1 MSQNLS
7 HWSTRV
13 SSWFLCSFPVTC
25 YCCTSGYDSI
35 KGSFPSSLGQGCKAI
50 FGKTLTLWLQLL
62 LWSSCRRVSECRPTV
77 PLLKSLDLMRLEFKI
92 FSGMASRAHMTQNF
106 QWGGGL
112 SQHLIIQSIHISAVK
127 CMNFHNKGR
136 KRPQTQFGASLA
148 IKEFVCRVCK
158 RTFSFLGILDFEMEG
173 KRV

>member
-1 MSQNLS
+1 MQAHSP
-7 HWSTRV
+7 
-13 SSWFLCSFPVTC
+13 FAK
-25 YCCTSGYDSI
+25 I
-35 KGSFPSSLGQGCKAI
+35 LGPDA
-50 FGKTLTLWLQLL
+50 FG
-62 LWSSCRRVSECRPTV
+62 
-77 PLLKSLDLMRLEFKI
+77 I
-92 FSGMASRAHMTQNF
+92 QNF
-106 QWGGGL
+106 FRYGIQSTYDTKLPVGGGDL

-127 CMNFHNKGR
+127 CMNFHNKSR